1 MLFGSGMKNSL
12 ISVNDRC
19 INCKAIENLS
29 IEIRNKGIT
38 LAEGLSINVQDLT
51 KIRRSKVLLI

>member
-1 MLFGSGMKNSL
+1 MKNSL